1 MILKYKALS
10 NRIKIW
16 SFPYLP
22 PGSVRAL
29 VCRSMSTLY
38 MSILWIDLTQV
49 GRKKDLFS
57 FDMTLNLLFKVQ
69 WLFCPKYF
77 NVALLIKCF
86 FKNVW
91 LFATMFRSDTCIFP
105 NRNFLK
111 ANWFIVWLYKR
122 ADGLDMNTLCLN
134 CLESIA
140 RNLINS

>member
-1 MILKYKALS
+1 MILRYKALS

-29 VCRSMSTLY
+29 VSQY
-38 MSILWIDLTQV
+38 VYIMSILWLDLTQV

-77 NVALLIKCF
+77 NATLLIKWCF
-86 FKNVW
+86 FLKMYDCSQQCFVRIRVYFLTGTSSRLIDSSFHYTSEQTVW
-91 LFATMFRSDTCIFP
+91 IWTHCV
-105 NRNFLK
+105 
-111 ANWFIVWLYKR
+111 WIVW
-122 ADGLDMNTLCLN
+122 
-134 CLESIA
+134 SQ
-140 RNLINS
+140 

>member
-29 VCRSMSTLY
+29 VLQY
-38 MSILWIDLTQV
+38 VYIMSILWLDLTQV

-77 NVALLIKCF
+77 NATLLIKWCF
-86 FKNVW
+86 FFFNVW
-91 LFATMFRSDTCIFP
+91 LFTTMFRSDTCIFP

-111 ANWFIVWLYKR
+111 ANWFTIHASRRFGYEHTVFELF
-122 ADGLDMNTLCLN
+122 GVNN
-134 CLESIA
+134 
-140 RNLINS
+140 

>member
-10 NRIKIW
+10 NLIKIW

-29 VCRSMSTLY
+29 VSQY
-38 MSILWIDLTQV
+38 VYIMSILWLDLTQV

-77 NVALLIKCF
+77 NATLLIKWCF
-86 FKNVW
+86 FLNVW
-91 LFATMFRSDTCIFP
+91 LFTTMFRSDTCIFP

>member
-16 SFPYLP
+16 SFLYLP

-38 MSILWIDLTQV
+38 MSIMWIDLTQV

-77 NVALLIKCF
+77 NVALLVKCF
-86 FKNVW
+86 LKMYDCSQQCFGRIHVYFLTGTSSRLIDSSFDYTSEQTVW
-91 LFATMFRSDTCIFP
+91 IWTHCV
-105 NRNFLK
+105 
-111 ANWFIVWLYKR
+111 WIVW
-122 ADGLDMNTLCLN
+122 
-134 CLESIA
+134 SQ
-140 RNLINS
+140 